1 MKNRK
6 NLLLVAASLL
16 SVAGLSSC
24 GSKVSPD
31 RVKLL
36 NFKPEIQN
44 KFGNIISEFKKDTG
58 IDLVVETAASGQYET
73 SLRGQ
78 ISTSDAPTIF
88 QINGPVGYKSWQSYC
103 SDMTNDPIYSKL
115 KDKSFA
121 CTVDG
126 KVVGIPTTVEGY
138 GIVYNKAITDKYFA
152 LEKGSAAGQRATI
165 NAKYGSKAEVTS
177 MDDVDSYDT
186 LKAIVE
192 DMQKLKVTLGVDGVF
207 APSGM
212 DDSTAWRIT
221 AHAFNMPLVGELGA
235 ATETPENFNF
245 TYSNKFKNLIDLY
258 GKNTT
263 ISYNQLANST
273 WDAEAASFANE
284 KCIMVQNGQWATND
298 LTTIVTGTD
307 DKGEPVR
314 GAAKAKAENLRY
326 LPLYSGDYGENIK
339 EETQG
344 LCVGTEAYWTINSQA
359 TDAQKKNAS
368 TFLSW
373 LFDGNG
379 KKYAV
384 EDMGLQA
391 PFTGFT
397 GDLASNDALIT
408 QVNVWLA
415 KDGKKSVAWDFPLVP
430 QTDNQRSA
438 LVTDLKKYYNGN
450 FQQGDW
456 DSLVASAKTKW
467 TELAKA

>member
-36 NFKPEIQN
+36 NFKPEIADN
-44 KFGNIISEFKKDTG
+44 FGNIISEFKKDTG
-58 IDLVVETAASGQYET
+58 LDLVVETAAEGQYEST
-73 SLRGQ
+73 LRNQ
-78 ISTSDAPTIF
+78 IGTSDAPTIF
-88 QINGPVGYKSWQSYC
+88 QINGPVGYKSWQTYC
-103 SDMTNDPIYSKL
+103 SDMTSDPIYQKL
-115 KDKSFA
+115 TDKSLA

-152 LEKGSAAGQRATI
+152 LEKGSADGQRATI
-165 NAKYGSKAEVTS
+165 NAKYGDQAEVAS
-177 MDDVDSYDT
+177 MDDVDSYET
-186 LKAIVE
+186 LKAVVE
-192 DMQKLKVTLGVDGVF
+192 DMQKLKGTLGIDGVF

-212 DDSTAWRIT
+212 DGSTSWRIT
-221 AHAFNMPLVGELGA
+221 GHTFNMPLVGELGD

-245 TYSNKFKNLIDLY
+245 TYADNFKNLLDLY
-258 GKNTT
+258 VKNTT
-263 ISYNQLANST
+263 INNTQLVASK
-273 WDAEAASFANE
+273 WVGEASSFADG
-284 KCIMVQNGQWATND
+284 KCVMVQNGQWATSD
-298 LTTIVTGTD
+298 LTN
-307 DKGEPVR
+307 KGEST
-314 GAAKAKAENLRY
+314 AAKAEDLRY
-326 LPLYSGDYGENIK
+326 LPLYSGDYGETIK

-344 LCVGTEAYWTINSQA
+344 LCVGTEAYWTINSKA

-379 KKYAV
+379 KKYATS
-384 EDMGLQA
+384 DMGLNA
-391 PFTGFT
+391 PFAGFNT
-397 GDLASNDALIT
+397 EDLSDPLVK
-408 QVNVWLA
+408 QVFNVWL
-415 KDGKKSVAWDFPLVP
+415 KKENKKSVKWDFPLVP

-438 LVTDLKKYYNGN
+438 LVTDLTKYYNGN
-450 FQQGDW
+450 FQQADW
-456 DSLVASAKTKW
+456 DTLVTNVKAKW
-467 TELAKA
+467 TELASA